1 MTDSQVIV
9 IGSGAGG
16 LSSALF
22 LAKQGFSTLL
32 LEAMP
37 SLGGYLNPF
46 RRGPYSFDTGL
57 HYLGQLGRGEAFLD
71 LLESLGIA
79 DKVDFVELD
88 PEGFDRYVFPD
99 YEIALCKGK
108 ERYKE
113 KLFREFPGEQT
124 GIEKYFRV
132 LDRVTE
138 AMGASISGSGGIL
151 GMLGLLIRHPVMLKY
166 GRATYQKLLDD
177 VTQDKL
183 LQAVLSALSATYGL
197 SPSRASALIP
207 LMVLDHYLQGGY
219 YPKGGS
225 GAFRNAFVDALQ
237 SHDVE
242 TKKLARV
249 VEMDKKGD
257 AFFIKTESGEQ
268 YTAKSVISNADPA
281 LTVGRL
287 MNPEIIPSKIRRKA
301 MHLRPSVGA
310 FYAFI
315 GTDLDLPSCGITDA
329 NIYHYHDID
338 FNRIY
343 ETEDASSMEE
353 ELPGFFMT
361 SPSVKDPEGG
371 HAPQGK
377 HTLEIT
383 TMMDYERFE
392 KWADAPSMK
401 RGQDYE
407 DFKNRIGERLVKAA
421 EIYIPDLSSH
431 LDHVEYATPLSNA
444 YWVNALQGGC
454 YGPEETPDQVG
465 PGRFS
470 DFTAGVEGL
479 FLVGAGTLGGGIMAC
494 VASGVLA
501 GRKAAAYLQSSR

>member
-1 MTDSQVIV
+1 MTDYQVIV
-9 IGSGAGG
+9 VGSGAGG
-16 LSSALF
+16 LSAALF

-37 SLGGYLNPF
+37 SFGGYLNSF

-57 HYLGQLGRGEAFLD
+57 HYLGKLGRGEPFTD

-79 DKVDFVELD
+79 DRVDFVELN

-113 KLFREFPGEQT
+113 KLIRDFPGEQR
-124 GIEKYFRV
+124 GIEKYFRT

-138 AMGASISGSGGIL
+138 AMDASISGRRGIL
-151 GMLGLLIRHPVMLKY
+151 GMLGFLIRHPVMLKY

-177 VTQDKL
+177 VTKDKL
-183 LQAVLSALSATYGL
+183 LQTVFSAHSGTYGL

-207 LMVLDHYLQGGY
+207 LLVLDHYLQGAY

-225 GAFRNAFVDALQ
+225 GAFRDAFVDALKDQ
-237 SHDVE
+237 GVQA
-242 TKKLARV
+242 KKLARV
-249 VEMDKKGD
+249 VEIEKESDG
-257 AFFIKTESGEQ
+257 FTIKIESGEQ
-268 YTAKSVISNADPA
+268 YTATSVISNADPA
-281 LTVGRL
+281 LTLGRL
-287 MNPEIIPSKIRRKA
+287 VNPKIIPSKIHKKA
-301 MHLRPSVGA
+301 KLLRPSVGA

-329 NIYHYHDID
+329 NIYHYYDTD
-338 FNRIY
+338 FDRMY
-343 ETEDASSMEE
+343 ETGENSSPKE
-353 ELPGFFMT
+353 ELSGFFLT

-371 HAPQGK
+371 QAPQGK
-377 HTLEIT
+377 HTLEIV
-383 TMMDYERFE
+383 TMMGYELFE

-407 DFKNRIGERLVKAA
+407 AFKNRIGERLVKAA

-444 YWVNALQGGC
+444 YWVNAVRGGC

-470 DFTAGVEGL
+470 GFTSGIDGL

-494 VASGVLA
+494 VASGIFA
-501 GRKAAAYLQSSR
+501 GNKAAAYLQSSR

>member
-1 MTDSQVIV
+1 MADFQVIV

-22 LAKQGFSTLL
+22 LAKQGYSTLL

-37 SLGGYLNPF
+37 SFGGYLNPF

-57 HYLGQLGRGEAFLD
+57 HYLGQLGKEEGFAE
-71 LLESLGIA
+71 LLETLGIA
-79 DKVDFVELD
+79 DKIDFVELN

-99 YEIALCKGK
+99 YEISLCKGK
-108 ERYKE
+108 EQYKE
-113 KLFREFPGEQT
+113 KLIREFPGEQG
-124 GIEKYFRV
+124 GIEKYFRL
-132 LDRVTE
+132 LDRVTK
-138 AMGASISGSGGIL
+138 AL
-151 GMLGLLIRHPVMLKY
+151 GNSTTGTRGFLGTLGFLIRHPVMLKY

-177 VTQDKL
+177 VTKDKL
-183 LQAVLSALSATYGL
+183 LQTVLSAHSGTYGL
-197 SPSRASALIP
+197 PPSRASALVP
-207 LMVLDHYLQGGY
+207 LMVLDHYLQGAY

-225 GAFRNAFVDALQ
+225 GAFRDAFVDALT
-237 SHDVE
+237 SHGVH
-242 TKKLARV
+242 TKRLARV
-249 VEMDKKGD
+249 VDIDKRAD
-257 AFFIKTESGEQ
+257 DFIIITEAGER
-268 YTAKSVISNADPA
+268 YTAKSVVSNADPA
-281 LTVGRL
+281 LTLGQLV
-287 MNPEIIPSKIRRKA
+287 NSKMVPPKMHQKA

-338 FNRIY
+338 FDRMY
-343 ETEDASSMEE
+343 ETGETSSPKEA
-353 ELPGFFMT
+353 LSGFFLT

-377 HTLEIT
+377 HTLEIV
-383 TMMDYERFE
+383 TMMGHERFG
-392 KWADAPSMK
+392 KWADTPSMK

-407 DFKNRIGERLVKAA
+407 DFKNQIGERLVKAA
-421 EIYIPDLSSH
+421 EIYIPDLSNH

-444 YWVNALQGGC
+444 YWVNAVRGGC
-454 YGPEETPDQVG
+454 YGPEETPDQMG

-470 DFTAGVEGL
+470 DFTTGVAGL
-479 FLVGAGTLGGGIMAC
+479 FLVGAGTLGGGIMTC

-501 GRKAAAYLQSSR
+501 GNKAAAYLQSSR

>member
-1 MTDSQVIV
+1 MTDFQVIV

-37 SLGGYLNPF
+37 SFGGYLNPF

-57 HYLGQLGRGEAFLD
+57 HYLGQLGKGEGFAE
-71 LLESLGIA
+71 LLESLGLA
-79 DKVDFVELD
+79 DRVDFVELN

-99 YEIALCKGK
+99 YEITLCKGK

-113 KLFREFPGEQT
+113 KLIREFPGERT
-124 GIEKYFRV
+124 GVEKYFRA

-138 AMGASISGSGGIL
+138 ALGASMSGSGGIL
-151 GMLGLLIRHPVMLKY
+151 GMLGFLIRHPVMLKY

-177 VTQDKL
+177 VTKDKL
-183 LQAVLSALSATYGL
+183 LQTVLSAHSATYGL
-197 SPSRASALIP
+197 SPSRVSALIP
-207 LMVLDHYLQGGY
+207 LMVLDHYLQGAY

-225 GAFRNAFVDALQ
+225 GAFRDAFVDALKDQ
-237 SHDVE
+237 GVQA
-242 TKKLARV
+242 KRLARV
-249 VEMDKKGD
+249 VRIDKKAD
-257 AFFIKTESGEQ
+257 EFTIKTESGEQ
-268 YTAKSVISNADPA
+268 YTAKSVISNADPV
-281 LTVGRL
+281 LTLGRL
-287 MNPEIIPSKIRRKA
+287 VNPKLIPSKIHKKA
-301 MHLRPSVGA
+301 THLRPSVGA

-315 GTDLDLPSCGITDA
+315 GTDLNLPSCGITDA
-329 NIYHYHDID
+329 NIHHYHDID
-338 FNRIY
+338 FDRIY
-343 ETEDASSMEE
+343 ETGDTSSMKEE
-353 ELPGFFMT
+353 FPGFFLT

-383 TMMDYERFE
+383 TVMDYERFE

-401 RGQDYE
+401 RGEEYE

-444 YWVNALQGGC
+444 YWVNAVRGGC
-454 YGPEETPDQVG
+454 YGPEETSDQVG

-501 GRKAAAYLQSSR
+501 GNKAAAYLQSSR